1 MPYTSLK
8 QVTPKIRDLFQSFQG
23 MVLKRADII
32 ENGLLFIYENDQE
45 RVVVQIM
52 PTVYTQGKNIVDPIN
67 DLTLMLEVRRQPV
80 TAGLDESAEQVGSV
94 ELAFSTWLGEDFL

>member
-1 MPYTSLK
+1 MPYTSFG
-8 QVTPKIRDLFQSFQG
+8 QVSPRVRDVFQSFQG

-32 ENGLLFIYENDQE
+32 ENGFLFIYENDQE
-45 RVVVQIM
+45 RVVFQIL

-80 TAGLDESAEQVGSV
+80 TAGLDEAAEMVGSV